1 MLFRSIGVD
10 PNPKKVPHIVR
21 IIVLFAAMSIHA
33 WFSISV
39 LMANSPLDGDY
50 FKSLQLAWGP
60 DLLAD
65 QKLGGSFG
73 WALGE
78 LPILIALAATFI
90 QWLREDKRE
99 TQRIDR
105 AAERAA
111 AMGLDD
117 ELAEYNRYLS
127 ELNRRDNN

>member
-1 MLFRSIGVD
+1 MLFRS
-10 PNPKKVPHIVR
+10 
-21 IIVLFAAMSIHA
+21 
-33 WFSISV
+33 
-39 LMANSPLDGDY
+39 
-50 FKSLQLAWGP
+50 
-60 DLLAD
+60 D

-127 ELNRRDNN
+127 ELNRKDNN